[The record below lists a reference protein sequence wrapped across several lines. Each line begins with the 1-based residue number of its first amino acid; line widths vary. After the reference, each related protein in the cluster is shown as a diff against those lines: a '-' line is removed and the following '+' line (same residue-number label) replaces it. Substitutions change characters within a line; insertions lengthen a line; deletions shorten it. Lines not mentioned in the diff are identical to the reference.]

1 MSISNTYL
9 SIKNSSK
16 KNQEDGF
23 EDHLVNMKENEPV
36 TKLIKTNLQF
46 ILLGGGVGREKSLFR
61 RNTNKGNQQ
70 QQKKESI
77 QQLKVQPCVL
87 ISIYATWR

>member
-1 MSISNTYL
+1 
-9 SIKNSSK
+9 
-16 KNQEDGF
+16 
-23 EDHLVNMKENEPV
+23 MKENEPV

-70 QQKKESI
+70 QQKKREHSAT
-77 QQLKVQPCVL
+77 QSSTVCTD
-87 ISIYATWR
+87 IYLCNMEVRTN

>member
-1 MSISNTYL
+1 
-9 SIKNSSK
+9 
-16 KNQEDGF
+16 
-23 EDHLVNMKENEPV
+23 MKENEPV

-46 ILLGGGVGREKSLFR
+46 ILLGGGGGGEKSLFR